1 MKQLSPTY
9 HALYEKSIQEP
20 EAFWA
25 EQAEALAWRKA
36 PQHILSKDAEG
47 YPQWFA
53 DGELNVSELC
63 LDKHIADGFGE
74 QVALIYDSPV
84 TNTKEKI
91 TYRELHDRVARFAGG
106 LSSLGLEK
114 GDTAIIYMP
123 MIPQAA
129 VAMLAC
135 ARLGV
140 IHSVVFGGFAPH
152 ELAIRIND
160 CAPKAIITAS
170 SGIEVNKIIPYKPF
184 VDQAIEEAVE
194 KPAHVVVF
202 QRHLGAT
209 VPEQDRDVDFE
220 KLQNESEP
228 VEAVTVSSTHPLYI
242 LYTSGTTGTPKGI
255 IRDSGGYA
263 TALKF
268 SMKAVYNVGPGDVY
282 WAASDVGWV
291 VGHSYIVYGPLLNRN
306 TTVLFEGKPIKT
318 PDASTFWRIISE
330 HQVKTMFTAPTAI
343 RAIRKEDPDGEFI
356 KAHDLSCLK
365 TQFLAGERCDV
376 STLDWLSDQL
386 GIPVIDHW
394 WQTESGWPMLAN
406 MAGVDLLPIKPGS
419 AGVPVC
425 GYAIQILSADGDP
438 LPPNAGGL
446 VSVKLPLPPGTLTNL
461 WNNSERFQK
470 SYFSQFEGYYTTGD
484 GGYKDEEGYFFITG
498 RVDDI
503 INVAGHR
510 LSTAEMEE
518 VVAAHSSVAECAVI
532 GINSDL
538 KGQVPLAL
546 IVMKPNNI
554 LAEAV
559 VKDEIVQAVRKTIG
573 PVAALKQVV
582 PVERLPKT
590 RSGKTLRRLLR
601 SLADQTEF
609 KVPSTIDD
617 ISIIDEV
624 QATFAAYKVGNRK
637 ETPMK

>member
-1 MKQLSPTY
+1 MKQPSSSYQT
-9 HALYEKSIQEP
+9 LYERSIQEP

-25 EQAEALAWRKA
+25 EQAQALQWRKA
-36 PQHILSKDAEG
+36 PQTILSKDEEG
-47 YPQWFA
+47 FTEWFA
-53 DGELNVSELC
+53 DGELNVSEMC
-63 LDKHIADGFGE
+63 LDQHIEAGFGE
-74 QVALIYDSPV
+74 QLAVIYDSPV
-84 TNTKEKI
+84 TNTKQKI
-91 TYRELHDRVARFAGG
+91 TYNELRDRVARFAGG
-106 LSSLGLEK
+106 LRSLGLEK

-123 MIPQAA
+123 MIPEAM

-160 CAPKAIITAS
+160 CSPKAIITAS

-184 VDQAIEEAVE
+184 VDEAIEKSDAQPE
-194 KPAHVVVF
+194 HVVVF

-209 VPEQDRDVDFE
+209 VPEQPRDVDFE

-228 VEAVTVSSTHPLYI
+228 VAPVTVASTHPLYI

-268 SMKAVYNVGPGDVY
+268 SMGAVYDVQPGDVY

-291 VGHSYIVYGPLLNRN
+291 VGHSYIVYGPLLNRS
-306 TTVLFEGKPIKT
+306 TTILFEGKPIKT
-318 PDASTFWRIISE
+318 PDASTFWRVISE
-330 HQVKTMFTAPTAI
+330 HQVKVMFTAPTAI
-343 RAIRKEDPDGEFI
+343 RAIRKEDPTGSFI

-365 TQFLAGERCDV
+365 YQFLAGERCDV
-376 STLDWLSDQL
+376 ATLDWLSAQL

-406 MAGVDLLPIKPGS
+406 MAGVDLLPIRPGS

-425 GYAIQILSADGDP
+425 GYDIQILSADGEQ
-438 LPPNAGGL
+438 LPANAGGL
-446 VSVKLPLPPGTLTNL
+446 VSVKLPLPPGTLKNL

-484 GGYKDEEGYFFITG
+484 GGYRDEEGYFFITG

-532 GINSDL
+532 GIHSDL
-538 KGQVPLAL
+538 KGQIPLAL
-546 IVMKPNNI
+546 VVMKPENE

-559 VKDEIVQAVRKTIG
+559 VQEEIVQAVRKTIG
-573 PVAALKQVV
+573 PVAALKRVV
-582 PVERLPKT
+582 PVQRLPKT

-617 ISIIDEV
+617 ITTIDEI
-624 QATFAAYKVGNRK
+624 QATFAAYKVGKRK
-637 ETPMK
+637 QNPTE